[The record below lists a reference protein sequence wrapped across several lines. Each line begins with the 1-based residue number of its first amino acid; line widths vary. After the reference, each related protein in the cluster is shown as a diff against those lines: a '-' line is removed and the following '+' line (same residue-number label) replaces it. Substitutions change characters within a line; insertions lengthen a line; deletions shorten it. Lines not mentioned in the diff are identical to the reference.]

1 MYYEIIQCTMKWKG
15 SCLRNWWGWGPHDD
29 STEYMDGVKVK
40 VYYICCADG
49 SGGPGGPRSPTIRLF
64 PNLDRQQHFSAYI
77 YTYIHFHTYNIYI
90 NIQYIQY
97 IQIFTY
103 LQYIQIYTNI
113 YDYIQIYIYT
123 WRRGGC
129 RLWIRDNHAKHIAVC
144 FTVCERLQFMW

>member
-1 MYYEIIQCTMKWKG
+1 MINRPADRQQNDDGDITIIIQCTMKLEIIQCTMKWKG

-64 PNLDRQQHFSAYI
+64 
-77 YTYIHFHTYNIYI
+77 HTYNIYI

-97 IQIFTY
+97 IHIFTY

-113 YDYIQIYIYT
+113 YDYIEIYIYT
-123 WRRGGC
+123 
-129 RLWIRDNHAKHIAVC
+129 
-144 FTVCERLQFMW
+144 